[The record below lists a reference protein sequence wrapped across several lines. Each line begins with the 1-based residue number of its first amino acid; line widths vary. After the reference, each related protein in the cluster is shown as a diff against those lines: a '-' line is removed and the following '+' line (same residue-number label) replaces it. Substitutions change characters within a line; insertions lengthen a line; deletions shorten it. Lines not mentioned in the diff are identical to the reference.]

1 MPGFTL
7 QGTGDSGRTETPAQV
22 LDGLRRE
29 AAARL
34 LPLLG
39 DALRAE
45 RARLD
50 AGRREITHDVKADEA
65 IAEDLTGLAVL
76 GAELI
81 HHEQRWQKALADV
94 FAAWPAPPVARTLDQ
109 FSLVSDDELQAQLI
123 GQPVAEALDR
133 RFESVRDI
141 IDRRLYSVSASM
153 GYRQRPAN
161 PLAPRFIIECFLQAF
176 GVQDCGRRLR
186 AALLKRYEAL
196 LDQHLGALYAWCNT
210 CLAEAGYALAGD
222 SDHSAL
228 VSSLGMPAEIA
239 RGQSWDADA
248 AMAVGAPSWQTGGP
262 RASTPA
268 RRIVDA
274 PRGNLLRRHA
284 RSFRDA
290 QRSDPGTPQR
300 SLRPEEFQAA
310 LSLLQAERTLPLP
323 DAAHGAR
330 IREGLQRVAGGL
342 GIDRQQVAF
351 APEQDDA
358 IALIGALFDLLAAR
372 HLLLPQAR
380 ERLAVLTL
388 PYLHLALDDPQLFE
402 TSSPPS
408 MQLLSLLLELW
419 DGADPDDPASAEL
432 QAVAER
438 ASAAVIDGAHG
449 DGRVFPA
456 QLAQIDAV
464 LGQQRRRAEAVERRT
479 WQALRGRERLDAA
492 RAQAA
497 SDVARRL
504 QGQPLL
510 PTVAAF
516 IDGEWRQAL
525 IQAWLRDG
533 ADSDRYREVLSLG
546 DALIEVDGLAAGSGG
561 SAVADRLLGIL
572 PALRECCVQCGVD
585 ETATDAQLAG
595 LVAEHASP
603 TPRKL
608 HAPTPSGGDEM
619 PIKADTP
626 PLGAGPAEL
635 GYAEGQRFV
644 QPAASGPARVLRLAW
659 RSALTGSCLL
669 VNAAGAKELLLSPAA
684 LQARVAD
691 RRLLPRPLGS
701 AVAAAL
707 HDMAERARGG

>member
-7 QGTGDSGRTETPAQV
+7 QGTGDTGRTETPAQV

-39 DALRAE
+39 DALSAE
-45 RARLD
+45 RGRLD
-50 AGRREITHDVKADEA
+50 AERRQITHDVRADEA
-65 IAEDLTGLAVL
+65 IAEDLAGLSVL
-76 GAELI
+76 GADLI
-81 HHEQRWQKALADV
+81 RHEQRWQRALADV
-94 FAAWPAPPVARTLDQ
+94 FAAWPAPPVARTMDQ
-109 FSLVSDDELQAQLI
+109 FSLLSDDQLQAQLI

-141 IDRRLYSVSASM
+141 IDRRLHSVSASM

-161 PLAPRFIIECFLQAF
+161 PLAARFIVECFLQAF
-176 GVQDCGRRLR
+176 DVHDCGRRLR
-186 AALLKRYEAL
+186 GALLKRYEAL
-196 LDQHLGALYAWCNT
+196 LDRHLGALYAWCNT
-210 CLAEAGYALAGD
+210 RLAEAGYALAGD

-228 VSSLGMPAEIA
+228 VSSLGMPAEA
-239 RGQSWDADA
+239 AGPHGWDDGA
-248 AMAVGAPSWQTGGP
+248 AVASGAPSWQTGGARVP
-262 RASTPA
+262 SPA
-268 RRIVDA
+268 RRMIDA

-284 RSFRDA
+284 RTLRDGQA
-290 QRSDPGTPQR
+290 PDAGPVR

-310 LSLLQAERTLPLP
+310 LSLLQAERSLPLP
-323 DAAHGAR
+323 DAAHGVR
-330 IREGLQRVAGGL
+330 IREGLYRVAGGL
-342 GIDRQQVAF
+342 GIDRRQVAF

-372 HLLLPQAR
+372 HLLLPEAR
-380 ERLAVLTL
+380 ERLALLTL

-408 MQLLSLLLELW
+408 MQLLSLLMELW

-432 QAVAER
+432 QAVAAR
-438 ASAAVIDGAHG
+438 ASAAIVDGAHG
-449 DGRVFPA
+449 DRRVFPA

-492 RAQAA
+492 RRQAA

-504 QGQPLL
+504 RDRAVL
-510 PTVAAF
+510 PAVAAF

-525 IQAWLRDG
+525 VQAWLREG
-533 ADSDRYREVLSLG
+533 AESDRYREVVSLG
-546 DALIEVDGLAAGSGG
+546 DALIEVDALAAGSGG

-603 TPRKL
+603 TPRQV
-608 HAPTPSGGDEM
+608 HAPTPLAGDGGDEA
-619 PIKADTP
+619 PIESDAP
-626 PLGAGPAEL
+626 PVALTF
-635 GYAEGQRFV
+635 AEGQRFV
-644 QPAASGPARVLRLAW
+644 QPSASGPARVLRLAW
-659 RSALTGSCLL
+659 RSTLTGGCLL
-669 VNAAGAKELLLSPAA
+669 VNAAGAKELLLSPTA

-691 RRLLPRPLGS
+691 GRLLPRPLGG
-701 AVAAAL
+701 AVAVAL